1 MSTDQ
6 THETDLPE
14 EEAPEV
20 SRDASYEEARLPVV
34 HDPDVFWEGLPVAAL
49 NDADLEKNFIV
60 SATRSHP
67 AHAAFDMLR
76 TRLLQALN
84 EHGWSRVAVTAPTRG
99 CGSSFVTTNLAM
111 AFARLDS
118 VRTVMLDMDLRAPSL
133 AQTLGIPAV
142 DSMADYLSGV
152 IAPENFLQ
160 RVQPNLAVALNDSAS
175 DNSAE
180 LFQNDMTSE
189 VLEELE
195 EALCPELM
203 LFDMPPALEFDDVL
217 GFLPNVDAVLVVAGG
232 GISTAEDV
240 TKVEQIL
247 SEVKPI
253 LGVMLNKAD
262 GPVSY

>member
-6 THETDLPE
+6 THDPDGLAE
-14 EEAPEV
+14 EEATE
-20 SRDASYEEARLPVV
+20 ASNTEARLPMV
-34 HDPDVFWEGLPVAAL
+34 HDPDVFWDGLKTSAL
-49 NDADLEKNFIV
+49 NDAELEKNFIV

-99 CGSSFVTTNLAM
+99 CGSSFVTANLAM
-111 AFARLDS
+111 AFARLNS

-133 AQTLGIPAV
+133 AKTLGLTAP

-160 RVQPNLAVALNDSAS
+160 RVQPNLAVALNDAAS
-175 DNSAE
+175 ENSAE
-180 LFQNDMTSE
+180 LFQNDITAE

-195 EALCPELM
+195 EALCPDLM

-232 GISTAEDV
+232 GISTAEDI

>member
-6 THETDLPE
+6 THESDLPK
-14 EEAPEV
+14 EEATEA
-20 SRDASYEEARLPVV
+20 SSDASFEEARLPVV
-34 HDPDVFWEGLPVAAL
+34 HDPDVFWEGLTVAEL
-49 NDADLEKNFIV
+49 KDAVLEKNFIV

-111 AFARLDS
+111 AFSRLES
-118 VRTVMLDMDLRAPSL
+118 VRTVLLDMDLRSPSL
-133 AQTLGIPAV
+133 AETLGLSAK

-160 RVQPNLAVALNDSAS
+160 RVQPNLAVALNDSS
-175 DNSAE
+175 SENSAE
-180 LFQNDMTSE
+180 LFQNDIAAE

-195 EALCPELM
+195 EALCPDLM

-232 GISTAEDV
+232 GISTAEDI

>member
-1 MSTDQ
+1 MSIDQ
-6 THETDLPE
+6 TDDTDLPGVE
-14 EEAPEV
+14 TEEAL
-20 SRDASYEEARLPVV
+20 SRLPAL
-34 HDPDVFWEGLPVAAL
+34 HDPDVFWEGLKVTGL
-49 NDADLEKNFIV
+49 SDESLVQNHII
-60 SATRSHP
+60 SATRAHP

-84 EHGWSRVAVTAPTRG
+84 EHDWSRVAVTAPTRG
-99 CGSSFVTTNLAM
+99 CGSSFVTANLAM
-111 AFARLDS
+111 AVARLESTRS
-118 VRTVMLDMDLRAPSL
+118 VVLDLDLRAPSL
-133 AQTLGIPAV
+133 AKTFGLTAP
-142 DSMADYLSGV
+142 DSMADYLSGT

-160 RVQPNLAVALNDSAS
+160 RIKPNLAVALNDTPS
-175 DNSAE
+175 DTSAE
-180 LFQNDMTSE
+180 LFQNDMTTE

-195 EALCPELM
+195 EVLCPDLV

-232 GISTAEDV
+232 GVSTAEDI

-253 LGVMLNKAD
+253 LGILLNKAD

>member
-1 MSTDQ
+1 MSTDTPQ
-6 THETDLPE
+6 DMDLSEPQ
-14 EEAPEV
+14 A
-20 SRDASYEEARLPVV
+20 AQEARLPAL
-34 HDPDVFWEGLPVAAL
+34 HDPEVFWENLKPAAISEAAL
-49 NDADLEKNFIV
+49 VDNHLISV
-60 SATRSHP
+60 TRAHP
-67 AHAAFDMLR
+67 AHTAFDMLR

-84 EHGWSRVAVTAPTRG
+84 EKGWTRVAVTAPTRG
-99 CGSSFVTTNLAM
+99 CGSSFVTANLAL
-111 AFARLDS
+111 AVARLET

-133 AQTLGIPAV
+133 HDMLGVPAT

-152 IAPENFLQ
+152 IAPENF
-160 RVQPNLAVALNDSAS
+160 VQKVRPNLALALNDTAS
-175 DNSAE
+175 DTSAE
-180 LFQNDMTSE
+180 LFQNDITAE

-232 GISTAEDV
+232 GVSTAEDI